1 MAAKNK
7 NLFLILAAAC
17 FVGIIL
23 IFVFDGY
30 MGRYDTLS
38 VTSGET
44 TQKIDAQQ
52 WADQEKWGYPPQISI
67 VYNGKASFSY
77 EIDNR
82 SFSSYQTTF
91 DVTVWRD
98 KEKVSDVLSGDIDIE
113 AFGKEQ
119 ISWTLDAAELVA
131 GAITTEG
138 KTFTVQIRLGDIK
151 RSLLVYV
158 YATSIPKLEPKF

>member
-1 MAAKNK
+1 
-7 NLFLILAAAC
+7 
-17 FVGIIL
+17 
-23 IFVFDGY
+23 
-30 MGRYDTLS
+30 
-38 VTSGET
+38 
-44 TQKIDAQQ
+44 
-52 WADQEKWGYPPQISI
+52 